1 MATPR
6 NARFV
11 PRGPV
16 AATLALLSLCVLG
29 CRPSVPLEDEGI
41 AVRRGGDFLAARAD
55 VAVRDTVAG
64 DVMMAGGDL
73 RFSGAAG
80 GDILA
85 AGGSHR
91 LAGSAAGS
99 VRAAGGEVRLATR
112 VGRNVTV
119 AGGRVV
125 IERRGHVAGNAYLV
139 GNAVRLDGTVDD
151 LARIAGRDVELNGT
165 VRGDVLVE
173 AGALR
178 VGPNAVIEGDL
189 RYRLTRGQEA
199 EIHADARVDGAVL
212 PLGPRPR
219 LWIRGGLRLL
229 RVLGFLVA
237 GAVAVALLPGLTLAA
252 EARVRER
259 PAASLAS
266 GLGLLVVLPLI
277 LVAIAITIIGIPLAL
292 AAGAIFAGTAYL
304 APAVVGVWV
313 GRLLVPGGAHPT
325 RGRVVVAFLAGG
337 LILAALS
344 LAPYLGIAV
353 RVLAAALGLG
363 ALTVALWEGTLE
375 PLRG

>member
-1 MATPR
+1 MATPHS
-6 NARFV
+6 ARFF
-11 PRGPV
+11 PRGPLV
-16 AATLALLSLCVLG
+16 TALALLSLCTLG
-29 CRPSVPLEDEGI
+29 CRPPVPMDDEGI
-41 AVRRGGDFLAARAD
+41 AVRRGGDLLAVRAD
-55 VAVRDTVAG
+55 VSVRDTVAG
-64 DVMMAGGDL
+64 DVMMAGADI

-119 AGGRVV
+119 AGGHVV
-125 IERRGHVAGNAYLV
+125 VERRGHVAGNAYLV
-139 GNAVRLDGTVDD
+139 GGAVRLDGTVDD
-151 LARIAGRDVELNGT
+151 LARIAARDVELNGT

-173 AGALR
+173 AGTLR
-178 VGPNAVIEGDL
+178 VGPGAVIEGDL
-189 RYRLTRGQEA
+189 RYRLTRGQQA
-199 EIHADARVDGAVL
+199 EVHPDARVEGAVL

-229 RVLGFLVA
+229 RVIGFLVA

-259 PAASLAS
+259 PVASLAA
-266 GLGLLVVLPLI
+266 GLVLLVVLPLL

-313 GRLLVPGGAHPT
+313 GRLLVPGGARPT
-325 RGRVVVAFLAGG
+325 RGAVVVAFLAGG
-337 LILAALS
+337 LIIAGLS
-344 LAPYLGIAV
+344 LAPYLGIAI
-353 RVLAAALGLG
+353 RILAAALGLG
-363 ALTVALWEGTLE
+363 AIAVAFWEGTME

>member
-6 NARFV
+6 SARFF
-11 PRGPV
+11 PRGPIV
-16 AATLALLSLCVLG
+16 TALALLSLCVLG
-29 CRPSVPLEDEGI
+29 CRPPMPLDDDGI
-41 AVRRGGDFLAARAD
+41 AVRRGGDLLAARAD

-64 DVMMAGGDL
+64 DVMMAGGDI

-85 AGGSHR
+85 AGGNHR

-99 VRAAGGEVRLATR
+99 VRAAGGEVRMATR
-112 VGRNVTV
+112 VGRNVTL

-151 LARIAGRDVELNGT
+151 LARIAARDVQLNGT

-189 RYRLTRGQEA
+189 RYRLSRGQQA
-199 EIHADARVDGAVL
+199 EIHPDARVQGAVL
-212 PLGPRPR
+212 PLGARPQ

-229 RVLGFLVA
+229 RVLGFLLA

-252 EARVRER
+252 EARIRER

-277 LVAIAITIIGIPLAL
+277 LVAIAITIIGLPLAL
-292 AAGAIFAGTAYL
+292 AAGAIFAGTVYL
-304 APAVVGVWV
+304 APAVVGVWL
-313 GRLLVPGGAHPT
+313 GRLLVPGGAHPR

-353 RVLAAALGLG
+353 RILAAALGLG
-363 ALTVALWEGTLE
+363 ALAVALWEGTLE
-375 PLRG
+375 PLRR